1 VLRYTT
7 RQFATIVLVL
17 SILAAGPMYAGNDD
31 DRQPK
36 RVIDRIVRLL
46 HHVIP
51 TILDELSVPKP

>member
-1 VLRYTT
+1 
-7 RQFATIVLVL
+7 
-17 SILAAGPMYAGNDD
+17 MYAGNDD